1 MRCLRDKDS
10 NFSVIVQIDLLKEV
24 RDQLN
29 TWVISD
35 LGKIIRVRESMGE
48 NEDEADWWQ
57 QPDSKSESSSKK
69 QKNKKP
75 LSSENTLK
83 LLKCKYQIMESSLKI
98 IDSALSSLEIS
109 AEYAWKIKDQLR
121 TQQYEMDL

>member
-10 NFSVIVQIDLLKEV
+10 NFSVIVEIDLLKEV

-57 QPDSKSESSSKK
+57 
-69 QKNKKP
+69 
-75 LSSENTLK
+75 
-83 LLKCKYQIMESSLKI
+83 
-98 IDSALSSLEIS
+98 
-109 AEYAWKIKDQLR
+109 
-121 TQQYEMDL
+121 